1 MHLELTLF
9 PAVTLSSKTTFT
21 VTTNIISGI
30 PNTLLPDAATLYGS
44 TVVDGK
50 TVATFPSQTLTVASP
65 TPFWLFTRGIEMYTS
80 WECPVPETYT
90 SVTTKFRTTID
101 GTPTITSGYFSAY
114 TTTPLPDGV
123 HAGGY
128 NHFLNLSTVARA
140 FPDGDYSDF
149 NFTEWMDHFVT
160 GPSAGD
166 VDAYS
171 FFLPADF
178 AEFFASIP
186 YVKEEYPDIGK
197 CTPLIGGGEPTVHV
211 PVNQLTDTSH
221 VTLMM
226 TGNLKASSTAPKTTE
241 AQTTKEPETTKD
253 QGQPTST
260 PKETQ
265 QSAPPAESQPIT
277 HDASTA
283 DSGQTADTTSSPEP
297 TTSPDIVSVIQETT
311 GSQGVQDSPVP
322 IAAATPVE
330 ATQGSSPTSAKIGA
344 IIASV
349 IGLVPSAAAE
359 QEAASN
365 PAPAAITFDDSSQTI
380 VPSGPAHETPAPA
393 AQITIG
399 SSLIT
404 ANSASA
410 FVVGTETLAPGG
422 PAITLGGTTFA
433 IPSQATA
440 LVVNGETTPIG
451 QPQTQKTPAPAQI
464 PVGGSVVTA
473 NGASQFEIGSQT
485 LIPGGSAITIDDSV
499 VSLAPSATAVVIN
512 GVTTPVAG
520 KSANVPAV
528 QITIGGSTIT
538 ADSASQFQIASQT
551 LSPGGPAITVSGT
564 TYSLAPSGSA
574 IVVDG
579 VTSQVAVP
587 QGSPITF
594 GSDEVATPIASGAY
608 VLQGGQTLSPGGSV
622 VVGDGTTYSLAPS
635 GSVVINGVTSAMPTA
650 GSTII
655 GMSQDSG
662 TELILDG
669 TTLSPGS
676 TAVVSGTTYSLPA
689 MGGGI
694 YVNGQSSALPSA
706 SPGAAI
712 TLPNGIVATPTI
724 ATELA
729 FGSQT
734 LSPGS
739 EITVS
744 GTTYSLS
751 GSDVIVKA
759 SSTTFTEAASQLTR
773 VSSASPASSSSASSA
788 PETTR
793 STEPSGGVATPT
805 TSQSGASRVANV
817 LGGTCLTILSVALF
831 MCWM

>member
-1 MHLELTLF
+1 M
-9 PAVTLSSKTTFT
+9 TLSSETTFT

-50 TVATFPSQTLTVASP
+50 TVATFPSQALTVASP

-123 HAGGY
+123 HAAGY

-149 NFTEWMDHFVT
+149 NFTEWMDHYVT

-186 YVKEEYPDIGK
+186 YVKKEYPDIGK

-226 TGNLKASSTAPKTTE
+226 TGNLKASVTTPKTTDAKTTQE
-241 AQTTKEPETTKD
+241 PQTTKQESE
-253 QGQPTST
+253 PTST
-260 PKETQ
+260 PEGTQ
-265 QSAPPAESQPIT
+265 QSAPPAESERTTNAAPT
-277 HDASTA
+277 AKTRETA
-283 DSGQTADTTSSPEP
+283 DAAPSQGPPTSL
-297 TTSPDIVSVIQETT
+297 DIVSTIQQATISPNAKPE
-311 GSQGVQDSPVP
+311 GSSVP
-322 IAAATPVE
+322 IEVATPLE
-330 ATQGSSPTSAKIGA
+330 ATQTSSPTSAQIGA

-359 QEAASN
+359 QEAASSPDHTQDGN
-365 PAPAAITFDDSSQTI
+365 VIAAT
-380 VPSGPAHETPAPA
+380 PSGNAVVVNGATTPAPA

-399 SSLIT
+399 SSVIT
-404 ANSASA
+404 ADSDSA
-410 FVVGTETLAPGG
+410 FVVGTQTLAPGG
-422 PAITLGGTTFA
+422 SAITQSGTTFA

-440 LVVNGETTPIG
+440 LIVNGETTPID
-451 QPQTQKTPAPAQI
+451 QSQTQQTPAPAQL
-464 PVGGSVVTA
+464 SVDGNVFTA
-473 NGASQFEIGSQT
+473 DEVSQFEIGSQT
-485 LIPGGSAITIDDSV
+485 LLPGGSAITVDNSV
-499 VSLAPSATAVVIN
+499 VSLAPSATAVVVN
-512 GVTTPVAG
+512 GETTPLVG
-520 KSANVPAV
+520 KSVNVPAA
-528 QITIGGSTIT
+528 QITVGGSTII
-538 ADSASQFQIASQT
+538 ADSASQFAIGSQT
-551 LSPGGPAITVSGT
+551 LSPGGPAITVSGS
-564 TYSLAPSGSA
+564 TYSLAPSGTA
-574 IVVDG
+574 LVVNG
-579 VTSQVAVP
+579 VTSKVAVP
-587 QGSPITF
+587 QGSPVTL
-594 GSDEVATPIASGAY
+594 GNDGLATPIASGGFI
-608 VLQGGQTLSPGGSV
+608 LRGGQTLSPGGSAV
-622 VVGDGTTYSLAPS
+622 VVDGTTYSLAPS
-635 GSVVINGVTSAMPTA
+635 GSVVVNGVTSPIATA
-650 GSTII
+650 GSAIT
-655 GMSQDSG
+655 GLSQAGG
-662 TELILDG
+662 TDLILDG

-676 TAVVSGTTYSLPA
+676 TAVISGTTYSLPA
-689 MGGGI
+689 TGGGI
-694 YVNGQSSALPSA
+694 YINGQSSAVPTA
-706 SPGAAI
+706 SPGAVI
-712 TLPNGIVATPTI
+712 TLPNGIVATPTG
-724 ATELA
+724 APGLV

-739 EITVS
+739 AITVS

-759 SSTTFTEAASQLTR
+759 LSTTFTEAASRLTT
-773 VSSASPASSSSASSA
+773 ASSSSRTSLPSTSSTA
-788 PETTR
+788 ETST
-793 STEPSGGVATPT
+793 STETSGGAATST
-805 TSQSGASRVANV
+805 SSQSGASRTASV
-817 LGGTCLTILSVALF
+817 LSGTCFAVFSVAVF